1 MKPTILVV
9 EDDPAIAQMINF
21 HLDQARFQC
30 KFAKDAAEARQHLC
44 ESQVSLILMDWMLPG
59 DTTGVELTRELKQSH
74 ATRDLPIIMLTARV
88 DEKDKVRGFETGAE
102 DYVTKPFSARELILR
117 IRALLRRTT
126 PHAVD
131 DIVQHG
137 ELMMNP
143 AEQKVEISGN
153 VLKLNSTGFRLL
165 HFFLTHPDTIFS
177 RSQLMD
183 SVWGFNNYIEE
194 RTVDVQ
200 IRRLRNELK
209 RFHAQDCVETV
220 RGAGYRFLSKTPIS
234 SPLSD

>member
-21 HLDQARFQC
+21 HLDQSRYQC
-30 KFAKDAAEARQHLC
+30 KLAKNAAEARQHLC
-44 ESQVSLILMDWMLPG
+44 QSQISLILMDWMLPG
-59 DTTGVELTRELKQSH
+59 GTTGVELTRELKQNQV
-74 ATRDLPIIMLTARV
+74 TRDLPIIMITARV
-88 DEKDKVRGFETGAE
+88 NEKDRVHGFETGAD
-102 DYVTKPFSARELILR
+102 DYVTKPFSTQELILR

-131 DIVQHG
+131 DVVQCG
-137 ELMMNP
+137 KLTMIP
-143 AEQKVEISGN
+143 AEQKVEINGDL
-153 VLKLNSTGFRLL
+153 LKLNSTGFKLL

-183 SVWGFNNYIEE
+183 EVWGFNNYIEE
-194 RTVDVQ
+194 RSVDVQ

-209 RFHAQDCVETV
+209 RFYAQNCLETV
-220 RGAGYRFLSKTPIS
+220 RGSGYRFLSNTLATRP
-234 SPLSD
+234 